1 MIALLLLKKI
11 ISLFLIMLCGALLV
25 KLGILKSSDSG
36 AISRLSIYL
45 VIPVVIVKSFMI
57 DYSPEVVRGLLLSA
71 AAALTLLMTQVL
83 MGRFLRKPLRLDP
96 VEEMSAVYS
105 NAGNLI
111 IPIVTSVLGPEWV
124 MYTSPFICI
133 QLVFM
138 WTHGKNL
145 ICGEN
150 GFDLKKIL
158 TNINV
163 IAAAIGIA
171 FFAFRIR
178 VPGIIG
184 ETMSSI
190 SALQGPLAMITTGLL
205 IGGMDLKKVFTY
217 KRVMFIAFLRLILF
231 PVVPFMLL
239 KFCGLQSL
247 HPDGANILM
256 ISFFAT
262 ISTSATT
269 ITQMARV
276 YEKEAEYASAINVV
290 ATLFCMAT
298 MPLYVML
305 YQL

>member
-145 ICGEN
+145 ICGRR
-150 GFDLKKIL
+150 
-158 TNINV
+158 
-163 IAAAIGIA
+163 A
-171 FFAFRIR
+171 
-178 VPGIIG
+178 
-184 ETMSSI
+184 
-190 SALQGPLAMITTGLL
+190 
-205 IGGMDLKKVFTY
+205 
-217 KRVMFIAFLRLILF
+217 
-231 PVVPFMLL
+231 
-239 KFCGLQSL
+239 
-247 HPDGANILM
+247 
-256 ISFFAT
+256 
-262 ISTSATT
+262 STSRRSLPTST
-269 ITQMARV
+269 SSRR
-276 YEKEAEYASAINVV
+276 
-290 ATLFCMAT
+290 
-298 MPLYVML
+298 P
-305 YQL
+305 